1 MKKAS
6 DKAKQAAQDAAAA
19 AQAAARSLVDALQSE
34 ADQLAQA
41 IKSFRDQMT
50 DAITGGA
57 IDFSKLILNAD
68 GSNGGL
74 STLTSNLNDM
84 LTKTQQFSD
93 DLNALAS
100 CRRLAGSD
108 RADRGSGSGRG

>member
-50 DAITGGA
+50 TRSQGGA
-57 IDFSKLILNAD
+57 IDFSKLILNAE
-68 GSNGGL
+68 GNERRPVA
-74 STLTSNLNDM
+74 LTSNLNDM

-93 DLNALAS
+93 DLNALAKLPAP
-100 CRRLAGSD
+100 RRI
-108 RADRGSGSGRG
+108 